1 MFGGTKQLCKS
12 YSTQGM
18 LITIGLVAGI
28 LVVAL
33 YVGYIFADIY
43 WVIIIKHNNLFCNLV
58 LNFCLEYLVVELC
71 FFDIVENIFYV
82 KYTKHLQ
89 ITL

>member
-43 WVIIIKHNNLFCNLV
+43 WVIIIKHNNLFWNIV
-58 LNFCLEYLVVELC
+58 INICLECLFIELWL
-71 FFDIVENIFYV
+71 IAIILKKV
-82 KYTKHLQ
+82 
-89 ITL
+89 ITC